1 MKKKFNPGDWV
12 NTSNTNAT
20 DTEQKPKTESKAN
33 TKTQTASSPPKSAD
47 LQEVEEIVSQI
58 EERSID
64 LTANY
69 SEWLR
74 IGFAL
79 ADGLGEPGRE
89 LYHRVSR
96 FYEGYNAKECDEQ
109 FDKCLKANGSGI
121 NISTFFYLAKQAGI
135 NIRSAHIEE
144 PERKKEMPNLPD
156 SVFPKLP
163 EFLQSVVLHTN
174 TNEERDILFLGSIVA
189 ISACLPNVYGIY
201 GQHKVHPNLYLF
213 ITGQA
218 SAGKG
223 ILNHCKH
230 LVNPVHKDLREQT
243 TKAKQ
248 QYEVDMAEYNQIK
261 KNDTRAEKPE
271 KPGEKMLY
279 IPANNSST
287 GAYQL
292 IADSDGKGLIF
303 ETEGDTLAQAF
314 KSDYGNYS
322 DGFRKAFHHETISYF
337 RRTDREY
344 VEIERP
350 CISAMLSGTPK
361 QITSLIPNAENG
373 LFSRFMFYYMNTRYE
388 WMDVFANSDRG
399 DLDSYFQS
407 LGETFYEYYN
417 HLRANA
423 PMAFELQDHQKEAFN
438 GFFAEMQS
446 KYIALLG
453 DDFIGSVRRL
463 GLIAFRMA
471 MIFTVLRSFEH
482 GTLENPM
489 KCDDED
495 FDAAM
500 ELVKVLM
507 KHSSHVFSELPED
520 VTLPKPKN
528 LKEQFLDALPKTF
541 NRQDFLKMATTLGIK
556 EKTAESYIT
565 AFVKKNLL
573 HRPKQDHYIKMT
585 K

>member
-12 NTSNTNAT
+12 NTPNTKAT
-20 DTEQKPKTESKAN
+20 DTVQNPKTEPKAS
-33 TKTQTASSPPKSAD
+33 TKKQAASSPPKSAD

-96 FYEGYNAKECDEQ
+96 FYEGYNSKECDDQ

-144 PERKKEMPNLPD
+144 PERKKEIPHLPD

-163 EFLQSVVLHTN
+163 EYLQNVVLHTN
-174 TNEERDILFLGSIVA
+174 TKEERDILLLGSIVV
-189 ISACLPNVYGIY
+189 ISACLPNVYGLY
-201 GQHKVHPNLYLF
+201 GHHKVYANLYIF

-230 LVNPVHKDLREQT
+230 LVNPIHKELREQT
-243 TKAKQ
+243 TQAKQ

-271 KPGEKMLY
+271 KPREKMLL

-287 GAYQL
+287 GTYQL
-292 IADSDGKGLIF
+292 IGDSGGRGLIF
-303 ETEGDTLAQAF
+303 ETEGDTLSQAF

-322 DGFRKAFHHETISYF
+322 DGLRKANHHETISYF
-337 RRTDREY
+337 RRKDNEY
-344 VEIERP
+344 VEIPEP
-350 CISAMLSGTPK
+350 CISAMLSGTPR

-373 LFSRFMFYYMNTRYE
+373 LFSRFMFYYMNTRFE

-399 DLDSYFQS
+399 DLDRYFQS
-407 LGETFYEYYN
+407 LGETFYEYHN
-417 HLRANA
+417 HLRASM
-423 PMAFELQDHQKEAFN
+423 PMAFELQEHQKAAFN
-438 GFFAEMQS
+438 DFFAERQT

-453 DDFIGSVRRL
+453 DYFTGSLRRL
-463 GLIAFRMA
+463 GLSAFRMA
-471 MIFTVLRSFEH
+471 MILTVLRSFEH
-482 GTLENPM
+482 GKVEDPM
-489 KCDDED
+489 ICNDED
-495 FDAAM
+495 FDATM
-500 ELVKVLM
+500 EMVKVLI
-507 KHSSHVFSELPED
+507 KHSSLVFSELPQD
-520 VTLPKPKN
+520 KILPKPKN

-541 NRQDFLKMATTLGIK
+541 NRQLFLKMATTLGIK

-565 AFVKKNLL
+565 AFVKKGLL
-573 HRPKQDHYIKMT
+573 HRPKQDHYIKMIS
-585 K
+585 

>member
-1 MKKKFNPGDWV
+1 MKERFNPSDWV
-12 NTSNTNAT
+12 KAPDTAAT
-20 DTEQKPKTESKAN
+20 VTEQEQTAKPKNEHKASKPSGQPQAAN
-33 TKTQTASSPPKSAD
+33 
-47 LQEVEEIVSQI
+47 LQDVEEIVNQI
-58 EERSID
+58 EARAID

-79 ADGLGEPGRE
+79 ADGLGESGRP
-89 LYHRVSR
+89 LFHRVSR
-96 FYEGYNAKECDEQ
+96 FYEAYNPQECDDQ
-109 FDKCLKANGSGI
+109 FDKCLNANGSGI
-121 NISTFFYLAKQAGI
+121 NINTFFFLAKQAGI
-135 NIRSAHIEE
+135 NISKASIEV
-144 PERKKEMPNLPD
+144 PETKREMPNLPD
-156 SVFPKLP
+156 SVFPLLP
-163 EFLQSVVLHTN
+163 EFLQNVVLHTN
-174 TNEERDILFLGSIVA
+174 TNEERDILFLGSLVA
-189 ISACLPNVYGIY
+189 ISACLPNVFGIY
-201 GQHKVHPNLYLF
+201 GQHKVHANLYLF

-230 LVNPVHKDLREQT
+230 LVNPVHRDLREQAA
-243 TKAKQ
+243 KAKQ
-248 QYEVDMAEYNQIK
+248 QYDMEMAEYNQIK
-261 KNDTRAEKPE
+261 KNDTRAEKPLR
-271 KPGEKMLY
+271 PGEMMLY

-292 IADSDGKGLIF
+292 IADSGGKGLIF

-322 DGFRKAFHHETISYF
+322 DGFRKAFHHESISYF

-361 QITSLIPNAENG
+361 QITSLIPSAENG

-399 DLDSYFQS
+399 DLESYFQS
-407 LGETFYEYYN
+407 LGDTFYEYFN
-417 HLRANA
+417 HLRAN
-423 PMAFELQDHQKEAFN
+423 PPVAFELQAHQQAAFN
-438 GFFAEMQS
+438 EFFSEMQT

-463 GLIAFRMA
+463 GLIAFRMS
-471 MIFTVLRSFEH
+471 MIFTVLRTFEH
-482 GTLENPM
+482 GEITDHM
-489 KCDDED
+489 ICDDED
-495 FDAAM
+495 YQSSIAII
-500 ELVKVLM
+500 KVLM
-507 KHSSHVFSELPED
+507 KHSSHVFSELPVD
-520 VTLPKPKN
+520 TAPPSAKN
-528 LKEQFLDALPKTF
+528 LKEQFLDALPKEF
-541 NRQDFLKMATTLGIK
+541 NRQEYLKFASILGIK
-556 EKTAESYIT
+556 EKTAESYT
-565 AFVKKNLL
+565 TGFVKKQLL